1 MSQSTT
7 SHIRRWYATPP
18 VELNPDRRVLMA
30 AATLAV
36 VCDLAF
42 RSGLSTLSGAAL
54 LLAAAAMLLASG
66 RIANPQAVG
75 MAAASGVFALW
86 LPVRTSL
93 WLIPLDLF
101 AAFGLLTAATSYAR
115 GGNVLSLTMPGLCT
129 RGLHALSHGLH
140 GPLFGISTVQALPG
154 GGVVGKS
161 TAIPLVRG
169 VFLATPLVLVLT
181 ALLTS
186 ADAVFR
192 SFFNFDLLQVI
203 IHLDFLGIGAWC
215 ALGLLRG
222 ASSAPGTPLPPARRP
237 LGELECMVI
246 LGALDLLFA
255 AFAFAQVVG
264 ASQGGRRVI
273 NTSGLT
279 YAEHARSGF
288 FQLLAV
294 ATITLATLLVVRSI
308 INLENPRSR
317 HRFVV
322 MSETAIVL
330 TLVIVVMAF
339 RRLDLYTDAY
349 GLTML
354 RLYVEVFILWIG
366 VVFVFLGCALAGFW
380 KTHDWLVPAILTSAL
395 LVLFALNVM
404 NPEARVV
411 QHNVARAE
419 RGLQFDLA
427 HLLDLSDD
435 AIPALVK
442 SLPRLPE
449 ADQVIVR
456 ERLGCG
462 RDSPRQ
468 TGWASFNQSRHN
480 ASLARAR
487 VCSTLGKP
495 AESAR
500 L

>member
-1 MSQSTT
+1 MSQATT
-7 SHIRRWYATPP
+7 SQTRPWYATPP
-18 VELNPDRRVLMA
+18 VGLNPDRRVLMA

-54 LLAAAAMLLASG
+54 LIAAVAALLTSG
-66 RIANPQAVG
+66 RIINPQAIGLTVFAG
-75 MAAASGVFALW
+75 MFALW
-86 LPVRTSL
+86 LPVRTSP

-101 AAFGLLTAATSYAR
+101 AAFGLLAAAASYAR
-115 GGNVLSLTMPGLCT
+115 GGNVLNLTMPGLCT

-140 GPLFGISTVQALPG
+140 GPLFGVGALQALPG
-154 GGVVGKS
+154 GGVLSKRA
-161 TAIPLVRG
+161 AIPFFRG
-169 VFLATPLVLVLT
+169 VFLAAPLVLILT

-203 IHLDFLGIGAWC
+203 IHLDFLGIGAWY

-255 AFAFAQVVG
+255 AFALAQVVA

-294 ATITLATLLVVRSI
+294 ASITLATLLVVRSTV
-308 INLENPRSR
+308 NLENPRSR
-317 HRFVV
+317 RRFVV
-322 MSETAIVL
+322 MSETAIAL
-330 TLVIVVMAF
+330 TLVIVFTAF
-339 RRLDLYTDAY
+339 RRLGLYTDAY

-354 RLYVEVFILWIG
+354 RLYVGVSILSIG
-366 VVFVFLGCALAGFW
+366 LVFVLLGCAVAGFW
-380 KTHDWLVPAILTSAL
+380 SKREWLVPAVLTSTL
-395 LVLFALNVM
+395 LVLLALNIM

-411 QHNVARAE
+411 RYNVARAE
-419 RGLQFDLA
+419 RGLRFDLSP
-427 HLLDLSDD
+427 LLRLSDD
-435 AIPALVK
+435 ATPALIK
-442 SLPRLPE
+442 SLPRLSE
-449 ADQVIVR
+449 TDQVIVR

-462 RDSPRQ
+462 RDSPRRK
-468 TGWASFNQSRHN
+468 GWASFNQSRHN
-480 ASLARAR
+480 ADLVRAR
-487 VCSTLGKP
+487 VC
-495 AESAR
+495 
-500 L
+500 